1 MSGHHITRMHS
12 PFKTVLRKIRD
23 KYQAYC
29 TTYKTH
35 AMATCH
41 GGAGHPLDRGIDLN
55 AEASEPRGIDNDNES
70 THGSDATV
78 ALGGPEAEGHPDDP
92 IYSN

>member
-1 MSGHHITRMHS
+1 MSAHCSKRTHS
-12 PFKTVLRKIRD
+12 PFKTVLGKIGA

-29 TTYKTH
+29 TMYKTH
-35 AMATCH
+35 TMATHHRGTRC
-41 GGAGHPLDRGIDLN
+41 PLDRGIDIN
-55 AEASEPRGIDNDNES
+55 AEDSEPTDIDNNNKI

-92 IYSN
+92 I